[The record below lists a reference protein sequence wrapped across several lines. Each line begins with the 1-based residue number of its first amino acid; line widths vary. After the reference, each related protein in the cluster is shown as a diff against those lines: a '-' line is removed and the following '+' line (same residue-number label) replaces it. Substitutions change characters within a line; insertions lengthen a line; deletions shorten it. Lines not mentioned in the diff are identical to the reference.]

1 MPLKVFD
8 RISGLKDFALEVVS
22 ITDGKT
28 LVVND
33 RMLFSSLSYELKDRP
48 IKILIPYN
56 PGGPIKNH
64 FQLKSKL
71 EVGQNKKFYLVG
83 SPDSISYLSQKHQT
97 KIIKKINKKFISEQI
112 KIYEVSF

>member
-1 MPLKVFD
+1 MFD
-8 RISGLKDFALEVVS
+8 RIRGVNSFAQEVSVLIQSNDLVVS
-22 ITDGKT
+22 
-28 LVVND
+28 D
-33 RMLFSSLSYELKDRP
+33 RMIFSSLSYELKDRP

-56 PGGPIKNH
+56 PGEPIKNH

-71 EVGQNKKFYLVG
+71 EVEQNKEFYLIG
-83 SPDSISYLSQKHQT
+83 SPENISYLSKEHQT